1 MSEGLPRTAG
11 AIVVGGGIVGVAAAY
26 ELARAGISDVILLE
40 REAGLGMGSTGKCA
54 GGFRHQF
61 SSEANIRLSLAS
73 ARMIRGFSEE
83 HGLPL
88 DVHVDGYLFLCKDEA
103 TWRSHQRA
111 ATLQGSLGAEVDLL
125 DAAACSELIPGLAT
139 DDVLGATFGPGDGI
153 ADPSGLVN
161 GYATIARRAG
171 TTIRTGV
178 SVTRLRTT
186 PDGARIAGVTTAT
199 GDIDAPL
206 VVLTAGVWSP
216 AIAATIGLDLPVE
229 PHARQ
234 LVQTT
239 DFPGRPERRTL
250 VIDTSTMAF
259 FHREGSGILMG
270 VPPSEDAPT
279 FELRT
284 SDRFVAEEL
293 IPALTRVLPAV
304 EEASFATTWVGLYEM
319 TPDHH
324 PLIGPVKAID
334 GLLVAT
340 GYSGHGFQHA
350 PITGVLLAE
359 LATGRPTSIDIRSLR
374 PERFAEGEP
383 IVEAF
388 VV

>member
-1 MSEGLPRTAG
+1 
-11 AIVVGGGIVGVAAAY
+11 VNV
-26 ELARAGISDVILLE
+26 
-40 REAGLGMGSTGKCA
+40 
-54 GGFRHQF
+54 
-61 SSEANIRLSLAS
+61 RLSLAS
-73 ARMIRGFSEE
+73 AKLIRDFSAE

-103 TWRSHQRA
+103 TWASHRRA
-111 ATLQGSLGAEVDLL
+111 AALQRDLGADVDLL
-125 DAAACSELIPGLAT
+125 DAAACAALIPGLAT
-139 DDVLGATFGPGDGI
+139 DDVVGATFGAGDGI

-171 TTIRTGV
+171 ATIRT
-178 SVTRLRTT
+178 SVTVEAIRTSSHGSSVT
-186 PDGARIAGVTTAT
+186 AVATSIGAVSTS
-199 GDIDAPL
+199 L
-206 VVLTAGVWSP
+206 VVLAAGVWSP
-216 AIAATIGLDLPVE
+216 AIASTVGLDLPVE

-270 VPPSEDAPT
+270 VPPTDDAPT
-279 FELRT
+279 FDLRT

-293 IPALTRVLPAV
+293 IPAVTRVLPAV
-304 EEASFATTWVGLYEM
+304 EEASFATTWTGLYEM

-324 PLIGPVKAID
+324 PLIGPIRAID

-359 LATGRPTSIDIRSLR
+359 LATAGQASTIDIHVLR
-374 PERFAEGEP
+374 PERFAEGQP